1 MGSIFTKIINK
12 EIPSFTIME
21 DDFFIAFL
29 DINPLVKG
37 HTLVVPKCEIDKVF
51 DLENAYLEKMLV
63 FAKPIAKAIEK
74 SFDCDRCGVSI
85 IGLEVPHTHMHL
97 IPINSSDDL
106 NFTRAKL
113 KLNNEELQAVQK
125 TILLHLG

>member
-1 MGSIFTKIINK
+1 MDSIFTKIINK
-12 EIPSFTIME
+12 EIPSYTIME

-37 HTLVVPKCEIDKVF
+37 HTLVVPKCANDKVF
-51 DLENAYLEKMLV
+51 DLENSYLEKILV

-74 SFDCDRCGVSI
+74 SFDCNRCGVSI
-85 IGLEVPHTHMHL
+85 VGLEVPHTHMHL
-97 IPINSSDDL
+97 IPINSADDL

-113 KLNNEELQAVQK
+113 QLSNDELAAVQK
-125 TILLHLG
+125 TILHHLA